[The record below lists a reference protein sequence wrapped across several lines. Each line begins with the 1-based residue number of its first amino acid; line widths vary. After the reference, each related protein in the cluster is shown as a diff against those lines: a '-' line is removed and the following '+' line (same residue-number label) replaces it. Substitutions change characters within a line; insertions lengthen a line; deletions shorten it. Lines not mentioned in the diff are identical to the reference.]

1 MGPHSLFCRAAYFM
15 EKRVVFKNKVLPYLL
30 VAPQIIITLVFF
42 IWPAFMALYQSV
54 LQQDPFGLKT
64 VFVGLDNF
72 RYIFSDPIYLN
83 SIKVT
88 AVFSFSVAAMAMSI
102 ALLLAVMADRA
113 MRGAT
118 TYKTFIIWPYA
129 VAPVAA
135 AVIWYFLFNPTVGM
149 ISFFLKAI
157 GVDWNFTLR
166 GGQAMFLVIIAA
178 AWRQISYNFLFFLAG
193 LQAIP
198 KSLIEAAAIDGASP
212 RKRFWT
218 IAFPLLSPTVF
229 FLLVMNLVYAFF
241 ETFGVIHAITEGG
254 PDEAT
259 NIMVFKIYHDSFESL
274 DLGGS
279 AAQSVILMIIVIS
292 LTVIQ
297 FRYIERRVHY

>member
-1 MGPHSLFCRAAYFM
+1 M
-15 EKRVVFKNKVLPYLL
+15 EKRVVFNNKILPYLL
-30 VAPQIIITLVFF
+30 VTPQIIITLVFF

-54 LQQDPFGLKT
+54 LQEDAFGLKT

-72 RYIFSDPIYLN
+72 KYIFTDSIYLN

-88 AVFSFSVAAMAMSI
+88 MVFSLSVAAIAMST

-113 MRGAT
+113 IRGAT
-118 TYKTFIIWPYA
+118 TYKTFVIWPYA

-157 GVDWNFTLR
+157 GIDWNFTLK
-166 GGQAMFLVIIAA
+166 GGQAMFLVVIAA
-178 AWRQISYNFLFFLAG
+178 AWREISYNFLFFLAG
-193 LQAIP
+193 LQTIP
-198 KSLIEAAAIDGASP
+198 KSFIEAAAIDGASP
-212 RKRFWT
+212 AKRFWT
-218 IAFPLLSPTVF
+218 ITFPLLSPTVF
-229 FLLVMNLVYAFF
+229 FLLVMNMVYAFF
-241 ETFGVIHAITEGG
+241 DTFGVIHAITEGG
-254 PDEAT
+254 PNEAT

-279 AAQSVILMIIVIS
+279 AAQSVILMFIVIS

-297 FRYIERRVHY
+297 FRYIERKVHY